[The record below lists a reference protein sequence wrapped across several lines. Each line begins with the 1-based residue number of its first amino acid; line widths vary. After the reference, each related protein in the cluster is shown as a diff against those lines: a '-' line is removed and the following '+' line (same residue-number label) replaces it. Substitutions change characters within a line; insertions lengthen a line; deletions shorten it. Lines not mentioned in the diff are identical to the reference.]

1 MIVPNTRLATILDQD
16 EDCLQRELG
25 PHCLRHSYATQL
37 IEEGWDALFVQRQLG
52 HAWASTTAIYTGV
65 SGEYQNRMLRDVL
78 DRRLAGTTPEE
89 G

>member
-1 MIVPNTRLATILDQD
+1 MSITSVNDRFVAYRDLLGLPS
-16 EDCLQRELG
+16 ELG

-37 IEEGWDALFVQRQLG
+37 IEEGFDALFVQRQLG
-52 HAWASTTAIYTGV
+52 HSWASTTAVYTGV

-78 DRRLAGTTPEE
+78 DRRLPVLGLE